1 MSHSMTGWM
10 IWYMVEIGWTPVASL
25 RRSIVFW
32 LDAMARSDGIPIGML
47 TMWSPECMQSSTS
60 LYFFTFYVEL
70 YKSWPSGLLQDF
82 TLVFWQ
88 CLSWVFTEWTNCI
101 DRSDLPVWWK
111 PAWMLTNSM
120 VHVWMYRMT
129 IGGWDTDV
137 SPRKHALWELA
148 VEGSDMSVA
157 VVWFACLGCTCK
169 EQLFETCLV
178 DGFEIYNEE
187 RILWE
192 VQRFMKMKMEK
203 RKRKKIEASTSG
215 IIISMIFHPPSV
227 LRLQDKR
234 IKLEHQSF
242 WILGWDYK
250 RQKTAQILSPQLPCF
265 WRKRDFTRDHLQDL
279 LRPRLCQWNSFG
291 PTNHFEILIPSKIYS
306 FYFYST
312 NKSEFH
318 WKTVWGPQ
326 CRQVILHQLL
336 RQPQSLFFRS
346 HWSSTDRRHVHGSK
360 TTKDYKRQK
369 TRGQWQKTGYSRQS
383 PLSPQSHIEHDEF
396 LKFKRTWKV
405 PVFRLQ
411 GFKTYCMFFAKCP
424 HCLKTTTGSPDV
436 FGNIQS
442 CLTIRLAS
450 QLIHWNYNSLAAVLT
465 VCWCWECIWIWNHT

>member
-1 MSHSMTGWM
+1 MYVQDSSKSSRSIFTLAVPIQTRLQVAPLGTGTNVMLWQSKRSPPWMALTLTNWTPRNLSWRWSKQLLRLASLDSGSAILATKIGAWLWEAEEWPQWCSTPTAGLVWLRVKRTMGDGLPRGMYIRYGVFGKPSMSQSMTGWM

-169 EQLFETCLV
+169 EQLFETCLL
-178 DGFEIYNEE
+178 DGFEIYNKE

-192 VQRFMKMKMEK
+192 AKDFIKMKMEK
-203 RKRKKIEASTSG
+203 RKRKK
-215 IIISMIFHPPSV
+215 
-227 LRLQDKR
+227 
-234 IKLEHQSF
+234 
-242 WILGWDYK
+242 
-250 RQKTAQILSPQLPCF
+250 
-265 WRKRDFTRDHLQDL
+265 
-279 LRPRLCQWNSFG
+279 
-291 PTNHFEILIPSKIYS
+291 
-306 FYFYST
+306 
-312 NKSEFH
+312 
-318 WKTVWGPQ
+318 
-326 CRQVILHQLL
+326 
-336 RQPQSLFFRS
+336 
-346 HWSSTDRRHVHGSK
+346 
-360 TTKDYKRQK
+360 
-369 TRGQWQKTGYSRQS
+369 
-383 PLSPQSHIEHDEF
+383 
-396 LKFKRTWKV
+396 
-405 PVFRLQ
+405 
-411 GFKTYCMFFAKCP
+411 
-424 HCLKTTTGSPDV
+424 
-436 FGNIQS
+436 
-442 CLTIRLAS
+442 
-450 QLIHWNYNSLAAVLT
+450 
-465 VCWCWECIWIWNHT
+465 